1 MAPANLINPLR
12 NGEKVTDD
20 QRTVDD
26 VLHVNHLQDSG
37 SQETGVSPGHSD
49 GPEHGGR
56 VLYIVF
62 LISSPS

>member
-1 MAPANLINPLR
+1 MAPANLIRPLR
-12 NGEKVTDD
+12 IGQEVTND
-20 QRTVDD
+20 QRRSDG

-37 SQETGVSPGHSD
+37 SQETGVGPGHSD
-49 GPEHGGR
+49 GPEHGRR